1 MSHSAT
7 SVGVKR
13 YSPYYVNVL
22 EKQRLLGRVVQHHSV
37 HCLANSVLDLAHSGA
52 RRAAF
57 ILLAQNIGAWRK
69 WRNKRGDYLSPL
81 EAVFVHNR
89 LI

>member
-22 EKQRLLGRVVQHHSV
+22 ERQRLLGRVVQHHSV

-69 WRNKRGDYLSPL
+69 WREQERRLLVSSRGCICS
-81 EAVFVHNR
+81 
-89 LI
+89 